1 MGESKAILKILSE
14 KLRGEDVVEEKPEKE
29 ETLRAAAAFAEYRG
43 LGSERSLAKLAQK
56 LGKSKGYV
64 GHLERWSTRYTWQKR
79 VKEYD
84 QVVIDRAAEERRKQ
98 LNEAI
103 ESMNQRHIDIALNL
117 QFQLL
122 QRLDALMA
130 AGDFGAVAWVS
141 AMRLATDL
149 ERLARG
155 VPTQVTA
162 VQAEHSGPGGEAIGF
177 RAVIVLP
184 TVEEVQHGGI
194 DHGYTLTN
202 TN

>member
-1 MGESKAILKILSE
+1 MIE
-14 KLRGEDVVEEKPEKE
+14 KD
-29 ETLRAAAAFAEYRG
+29 ETPRAAAAFAEYAAMGPGRTLEG
-43 LGSERSLAKLAQK
+43 LCEKRAQSAPKASHRLATF
-56 LGKSKGYV
+56 KG
-64 GHLERWSTRYTWQKR
+64 WSAKYHWQER

-84 QVVIDRAAEERRKQ
+84 RVVIDRAAEERRKQ

-103 ESMNQRHIDIALNL
+103 EAMNERHIDIALNL
-117 QFQLL
+117 QLKL
-122 QRLDALMA
+122 IQRLDELMEA
-130 AGDFGAVAWVS
+130 ENFGAAAWVS

-155 VPTQVTA
+155 EPTQITSS
-162 VQAEHSGPGGEAIGF
+162 EYSGPGGEAIGF